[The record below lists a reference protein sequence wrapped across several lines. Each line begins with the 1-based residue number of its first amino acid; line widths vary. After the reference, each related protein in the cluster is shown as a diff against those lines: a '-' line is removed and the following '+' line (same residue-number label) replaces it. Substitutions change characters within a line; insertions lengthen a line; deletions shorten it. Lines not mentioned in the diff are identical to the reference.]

1 MELHGSA
8 SPHIV
13 ISSRLSARVP
23 GAARLSRFAVA
34 AKNRDQRVDAEQ
46 QIRQV
51 PTESAS
57 TLAAA
62 AARPGVDLRR
72 FYVFQIVNEFNFVS
86 AIWIVFLQSR
96 GFTLSQIG
104 LAESFFHLAPVT
116 LELPSGS
123 IADILGRK
131 WSMAMGALLIAVST
145 TLMFV
150 ADSMWLLLPAMYLN
164 GAAYAFRSG
173 AQQAYLFDN
182 LGEQSENNRFTS
194 ILGKL
199 NAFAYLAIAATSALG
214 AALADRSYAWPY
226 GLTVGFALAATWLAV
241 GLFEPERPHESRQTM
256 AGAMTEALRIV
267 RGDRA
272 LLALITFMASLWT
285 VSALVYLYAQALLSE
300 RGMPV
305 AQIGI
310 FLSATTLVTA
320 LGAFMAGRL
329 IAWRSFRFWAITST
343 VVVAGSGMVL
353 AGAPLLAALIGL
365 LLAEFFAGSFEP
377 MVAQRVNDA
386 ISSAQ
391 RATVLSVESFLF
403 SLTMVWAFPLFGWSA
418 ERWGWLPAYT
428 ATAALVGVVLVLFLI
443 AARQAP
449 AQP

>member
-1 MELHGSA
+1 MVLHGSA

-131 WSMAMGALLIAVST
+131 NARIDAAFASGEAAETVRRNRELMDLRLASRNYPDLAPYT
-145 TLMFV
+145 TRGSW
-150 ADSMWLLLPAMYLN
+150 DET
-164 GAAYAFRSG
+164 GFRSWVKD
-173 AQQAYLFDN
+173 Q
-182 LGEQSENNRFTS
+182 RFS
-194 ILGKL
+194 ALEIEAAVRCLEH
-199 NAFAYLAIAATSALG
+199 IAAG
-214 AALADRSYAWPY
+214 
-226 GLTVGFALAATWLAV
+226 
-241 GLFEPERPHESRQTM
+241 
-256 AGAMTEALRIV
+256 
-267 RGDRA
+267 
-272 LLALITFMASLWT
+272 
-285 VSALVYLYAQALLSE
+285 
-300 RGMPV
+300 
-305 AQIGI
+305 
-310 FLSATTLVTA
+310 
-320 LGAFMAGRL
+320 
-329 IAWRSFRFWAITST
+329 
-343 VVVAGSGMVL
+343 
-353 AGAPLLAALIGL
+353 
-365 LLAEFFAGSFEP
+365 
-377 MVAQRVNDA
+377 
-386 ISSAQ
+386 
-391 RATVLSVESFLF
+391 
-403 SLTMVWAFPLFGWSA
+403 
-418 ERWGWLPAYT
+418 
-428 ATAALVGVVLVLFLI
+428 
-443 AARQAP
+443 
-449 AQP
+449 

>member
-1 MELHGSA
+1 M
-8 SPHIV
+8 
-13 ISSRLSARVP
+13 
-23 GAARLSRFAVA
+23 
-34 AKNRDQRVDAEQ
+34 DAEQ

-51 PTESAS
+51 PTESAA

-62 AARPGVDLRR
+62 AAKPAVDLRR
-72 FYVFQIVNEFNFVS
+72 YYVFQIVNEFNFVS
-86 AIWIVFLQSR
+86 AIWIIFLQSR

-131 WSMAMGALLIAVST
+131 WSMAMGALLIAIST

-173 AQQAYLFDN
+173 AQQAYLFDS
-182 LGEQSENNRFTS
+182 LGERSGENRFTS

-214 AALADRSYAWPY
+214 AALADWNYAWPF

-241 GLFEPERPHESRQTM
+241 GLFEPERPQEARQSM
-256 AGAMTEALRIV
+256 AGAVTEALRIV

-285 VSALVYLYAQALLSE
+285 ASALVYLYAQALLSE

-320 LGAFMAGRL
+320 LGAWLAGRL
-329 IAWRSFRFWAITST
+329 IIWRSFRFWAVTST
-343 VVVAGSGMVL
+343 AVVAGSGMVL
-353 AGAPLLAALIGL
+353 AGAPLLAALAGL

-377 MVAQRVNDA
+377 MVAQRVNEA

-418 ERWGWLPAYT
+418 ERWGWLPAFSGT
-428 ATAALVGVVLVLFLI
+428 ALLACAVLIFFLF
-443 AARQAP
+443 ATRDTPDQPRAP
-449 AQP
+449 LTVTG